1 MVDLLYSIDLSLFYF
16 INHSLH
22 NVLLDAVMPWMTDIN
37 QHWPG
42 RIILLSLWLLLL
54 LRGGKQG
61 RIAALML
68 IPSFTLSDQLNSS
81 YLKFIF
87 DRPRPCHVLPDVQ
100 LLVSCGSG
108 YSFPSSHAV
117 NNLAAAVVLSHF
129 LPRWSWAF
137 FAFASLMAFSR
148 VYVGVHYPSDV
159 VGGGLIGVGCGWL
172 IISVYQFAE
181 QWWKQRKKVSKEDNA
196 ESPP

>member
-1 MVDLLYSIDLSLFYF
+1 MVDLLYSTDLSLFYF

-22 NVLLDAVMPWMTDIN
+22 NILLDVVMPWLTDIN
-37 QHWPG
+37 KHWSG

-87 DRPRPCHVLPDVQ
+87 DRPRPCHVLTDVQ
-100 LLVSCGSG
+100 LLVPCGSG

-137 FAFASLMAFSR
+137 YTFASLMAFSR
-148 VYVGVHYPSDV
+148 LYVGVHYPSDV
-159 VGGGLIGVGCGWL
+159 LGGALIGLGCGWL
-172 IISVYQFAE
+172 VVAVYQFAE
-181 QWWKQRKKVSKEDNA
+181 RWWNQRKASKDHDA
-196 ESPP
+196 KSSP